1 MSSESAEPGQGA
13 QAGGVRAWSGGGRE
27 ELAQAVRT
35 LMAATVDAVAPPG
48 VLDDATARIAALV
61 KELEAYV
68 PDVGPIPRNW
78 TPDGTIDRRDP
89 AILANRLPFD
99 MVVGTCNPLAPPITM
114 EAVPPKAVGH
124 TVFTAPFEG
133 APGCVHGA
141 ALAAAFDLVLTA
153 ANLVADAA
161 GPTVT
166 LSISYLKPT
175 KIGVPCLFESWV
187 TNTEGRRTYSHG
199 QLVQDGV
206 VTVEAEGEFRKMDPD
221 RIASMHRR

>member
-1 MSSESAEPGQGA
+1 MDDDTEVA
-13 QAGGVRAWSGGGRE
+13 QPTPARAWSGGGRE

-35 LMAATVDAVAPPG
+35 LMAATVDAVASPAILG
-48 VLDDATARIAALV
+48 EATARVAALAA
-61 KELEAYV
+61 ELGVHIPET
-68 PDVGPIPRNW
+68 GPIPRNW
-78 TPDGTIDRRDP
+78 SPDGDIDRRNP
-89 AILANRLPFD
+89 AILANRMPFD
-99 MVVGTCNPLAPPITM
+99 MVVGACNPMSPPITL
-114 EAVPPKAVGH
+114 EAAPPKAIGH
-124 TVFTAPFEG
+124 TVFPSPFEG

-141 ALAAAFDLVLTA
+141 ALAAAFDIILTA

-175 KIGVPCLFESWV
+175 KIGMPCLFESWV
-187 TNTEGRRTYSHG
+187 TSIEGRKTYSYG
-199 QLVQDGV
+199 RLLQDGV

>member
-1 MSSESAEPGQGA
+1 
-13 QAGGVRAWSGGGRE
+13 
-27 ELAQAVRT
+27 
-35 LMAATVDAVAPPG
+35 MAATVDAMASPE
-48 VLDDATARIAALV
+48 VLGDATARVAALAA
-61 KELEAYV
+61 ELEAYV

-78 TPDGTIDRRDP
+78 SPDGTIDRKDP
-89 AILANRLPFD
+89 AILANRMPFD
-99 MVVGTCNPLAPPITM
+99 MVVGACNPMSPPITL
-114 EAVPPKAVGH
+114 EAQPPKALGH
-124 TVFTAPFEG
+124 TVFGAPFEG

-141 ALAAAFDLVLTA
+141 ALAAAFDIILTA

-187 TNTEGRRTYSHG
+187 TSIEGRRTHSHG
-199 QLVQDGV
+199 HLIQDGV